1 MDELIDAFLAEFR
14 DGRGASEA
22 TVRAYADDL
31 QQFAVFL
38 RPLSASGEGAG
49 GGVPVR
55 WADVRPAH
63 VRRFLAHLHS
73 NHYAR
78 TSIAR
83 KLSSLRAI
91 YRYLCARGL
100 AEADPTAGLSSPR
113 QRRCLPRFLY
123 QQEVEKLLAAPD
135 KETPLGLRDR
145 AILETLYATGLRV
158 SELAALT
165 VEQCC
170 PGRGLREARDAVAS
184 ELRIIG
190 KGGRERMVIVGSKAQ
205 AAIDR
210 YLAEGRPHLLA
221 KRGPNL
227 TPHPPLRARRGG
239 GKAPGMDSRQAPG
252 EVSSDS
258 STLDSRLLGGSPGE
272 PHLFLNRR
280 GGPLTSRSIRRVVHR
295 HLLHACAQH
304 DIGPHALRHTF
315 ATHLLEAGADLRAVQ
330 ELLGHASLSTTQI
343 YTHVTRRHLR
353 EVYDQAH
360 PRSGSRR

>member
-1 MDELIDAFLAEFR
+1 MDQLLDAFLAELR
-14 DGRGASEA
+14 DGRAASEA

-31 QQFAVFL
+31 QQVAAFL
-38 RPLSASGEGAG
+38 REQKLASE
-49 GGVPVR
+49 
-55 WADVRPAH
+55 WQEVRPAH
-63 VRRFLAHLHS
+63 LRRFLAHLHS
-73 NHYAR
+73 QNYAR

-91 YRYLCARGL
+91 YRYLRAHGK
-100 AEADPTAGLSSPR
+100 ANADPTVGITSPR
-113 QRRCLPRFLY
+113 QRRRLPRFLY
-123 QQEVEKLLAAPD
+123 QEDVEKLLAAPD

-145 AILETLYATGLRV
+145 AVLETLYATGLRV

-165 VEQCC
+165 LEQCC

-190 KGGRERMVIVGSKAQ
+190 KGGRERVVIVGSKAQ
-205 AAIDR
+205 EAIEH
-210 YLAEGRPHLLA
+210 YLAEGRPHLLRRSTAQPRVESRESRVTA
-221 KRGPNL
+221 K
-227 TPHPPLRARRGG
+227 A
-239 GKAPGMDSRQAPG
+239 
-252 EVSSDS
+252 
-258 STLDSRLLGGSPGE
+258 E
-272 PHLFLNRR
+272 PRLFLNSR

-295 HLLHACAQH
+295 HLLRACAQH
-304 DIGPHALRHTF
+304 GIGPHALRHTF

-343 YTHVTRRHLR
+343 YTHLTRRRLR